1 MNSIYVSIIMPIYN
15 AERFLHQSLGSVVD
29 QTLKNIEII
38 CVNDGST
45 DSSLSMMKQY
55 AAEDKRIRIIDKA
68 NGGYGQSMNCGLRI
82 AKGEYIGILE
92 PDDFMSKDM
101 LETLYNIAKKNNADV
116 VKSNY
121 FEYKTKD
128 NSNNFLEVLEG
139 LPYDEITS
147 AEENIKIIH
156 MRPCIW
162 SAIYRREMLL
172 KNHIVFNETPG
183 ASYQDTAF
191 AFKVWVSAQRV
202 MFVKNAYLHYRIDND
217 GSSVKSSGKVFNIC
231 DEFQSMQAFLN
242 EDAVKRERYSKIL
255 QVLKLDSYTWNL
267 ERISDDYKSIFQD
280 QIALDFIEAQYEGY
294 LDKDYF
300 DKARWSTVQRYIDS
314 YMHSKVSNV
323 NGKRLLKMAAKKAAK
338 KYL

>member
-147 AEENIKIIH
+147 VL
-156 MRPCIW
+156 RP
-162 SAIYRREMLL
+162 
-172 KNHIVFNETPG
+172 
-183 ASYQDTAF
+183 
-191 AFKVWVSAQRV
+191 
-202 MFVKNAYLHYRIDND
+202 
-217 GSSVKSSGKVFNIC
+217 
-231 DEFQSMQAFLN
+231 
-242 EDAVKRERYSKIL
+242 
-255 QVLKLDSYTWNL
+255 
-267 ERISDDYKSIFQD
+267 DY
-280 QIALDFIEAQYEGY
+280 
-294 LDKDYF
+294 
-300 DKARWSTVQRYIDS
+300 
-314 YMHSKVSNV
+314 N
-323 NGKRLLKMAAKKAAK
+323 
-338 KYL
+338 

>member
-162 SAIYRREMLL
+162 SAIHRREMLL

>member
-1 MNSIYVSIIMPIYN
+1 
-15 AERFLHQSLGSVVD
+15 
-29 QTLKNIEII
+29 
-38 CVNDGST
+38 
-45 DSSLSMMKQY
+45 
-55 AAEDKRIRIIDKA
+55 
-68 NGGYGQSMNCGLRI
+68 
-82 AKGEYIGILE
+82 
-92 PDDFMSKDM
+92 
-101 LETLYNIAKKNNADV
+101 
-116 VKSNY
+116 
-121 FEYKTKD
+121 
-128 NSNNFLEVLEG
+128 
-139 LPYDEITS
+139 
-147 AEENIKIIH
+147 